1 LASKLLSSFTIRD
14 LWHSSIH
21 LLITSFPGNFIVKP
35 NVLGRFYLVNTII
48 QLLNVWDL
56 QFTFLIY
63 CKLLKLLV
71 YTTLTKH
78 LIGIKNLIWWCLLTI
93 LIYQCLSL
101 VRWSSCSKVLYLLSI
116 RASHTL
122 HLWYIYIISTLVLAL
137 NKRISCL
144 HWDLLIYPFLLN
156 ILLRVL
162 KMTMLQLFKFA
173 PSWHVAKL
181 LSTIMINNCIRLSRS
196 LTDSSIRWWH
206 RADTPMPVLICLRF
220 PLWVLHSTHLHGELR
235 WYLLMHLWHYCF
247 AHY

>member
-1 LASKLLSSFTIRD
+1 MLNRNALLASKLLSSFTIRD

-122 HLWYIYIISTLVLAL
+122 CLWYI
-137 NKRISCL
+137 
-144 HWDLLIYPFLLN
+144 N
-156 ILLRVL
+156 ICQNYTKICKSI
-162 KMTMLQLFKFA
+162 KMF
-173 PSWHVAKL
+173 SEDAK
-181 LSTIMINNCIRLSRS
+181 MCYVVK
-196 LTDSSIRWWH
+196 IRWNEEKK
-206 RADTPMPVLICLRF
+206 LN
-220 PLWVLHSTHLHGELR
+220 
-235 WYLLMHLWHYCF
+235 
-247 AHY
+247 